1 MVSTGRMKMDPNV
14 CELFAGAL
22 MDVIDLNC
30 ALPPF
35 ARRLPIDRD
44 TAVVF
49 YNKRIN
55 NSCHSPFITSLVLNA
70 TTYAH
75 RSTRYSVLPVQL
87 KQQPTRDRH
96 TCFLCFTRVKL
107 LTG

>member
-1 MVSTGRMKMDPNV
+1 MLSTGKLKKDSGV
-14 CELFAGAL
+14 CELL
-22 MDVIDLNC
+22 TDVIDVIDLNC

-55 NSCHSPFITSLVLNA
+55 SSCQSPFITSLV
-70 TTYAH
+70 
-75 RSTRYSVLPVQL
+75 
-87 KQQPTRDRH
+87 
-96 TCFLCFTRVKL
+96 
-107 LTG
+107 